1 MNIIIPIGGKGE
13 RFLNSGYTDPK
24 PLIDV
29 FGKPMISHVLDNLFF
44 AEEDRVFIIYYNL
57 DDSVFKDVLIKKY
70 PRIHF
75 IRINHQ
81 TKGAAETIFEG
92 LNQIRHLTDF
102 KKTMLFDCDTF
113 YTEDVVNIYRQV
125 DENAIFYV
133 KNYESDPIYSYIRFG
148 NYREYR
154 SEQRRYFA
162 NMQEF
167 TDAYSTFVNSIAE
180 KNKISDNANTGIY
193 CFKDIDEL
201 FYCSKYVVENNVT
214 FNNEC
219 YTSCIIDQMIQT
231 AHIFVGIE
239 LNNRYVFNLGTP
251 LQLESYVNNS
261 YTFLFDLDGTIV
273 LTENIYYDVWKQI
286 LIEYDYTLT
295 QHDFKTI
302 ISGNS
307 DEFAISKLGLT
318 NKVDLQ
324 DISSKK
330 DELFISNLHKIKLV
344 EGIETVLKEIK
355 QNGHQIALV
364 TNCNRISCNKIL
376 EVTNL
381 NRYFE
386 FTVIG
391 NECRKPKP
399 FSEPYEKAIQK
410 FKSANLKTIIFEDSK
425 TGLLSAYGV
434 SPKCIIGIETNYTA
448 DELISSFAN
457 IALPNFSNF
466 DLESI
471 LKQNF
476 HQMNRIKRQIQNS
489 LQNVSFL
496 GGLINIEIND
506 TKLKGGFISDVIDI
520 KLHSDNRVVN
530 CIGKMENTHDN
541 FLTKMSKELDLY
553 NREYYFYEHI
563 SKKVPVNTPA
573 FYGLI
578 RNDNSTPIGILL
590 ENIND
595 DRHILN
601 LNLNVEN
608 VSVSLKIID
617 ELANMHSA
625 FWDNPI
631 DEFYNLKKNN
641 AALFNPSWNT
651 FIQSNRDSFVLK
663 WKHLLTSQHLSI
675 VNYVCDNFLN
685 IQEQLSNRNLTFCHG
700 DVKSPNIFY
709 RKTGIIGEF
718 DPVFI
723 DWQYIAFGK
732 GVQDLVFFMIESF
745 DTNKMKLYKNEFK
758 EYYFKK
764 ILERGVEY
772 SREDYEI
779 DFVNASHYFPFF
791 VAIWFGT
798 LNEDELIDKNFP
810 RDFITR
816 LFNFYTI

>member
-13 RFLNSGYTDPK
+13 RFLHSGYNDPK

-57 DDSVFKDVLIKKY
+57 DDIVFKDVLIKKY
-70 PRIHF
+70 PQIHF
-75 IRINHQ
+75 IRINYQ

-92 LNQIRHLTDF
+92 LKQIRHLTDF

-113 YTEDVVNIYRQV
+113 YTEDVVNIYRNV

-133 KNYESDPIYSYIRFG
+133 KNYESDPIYSYINF
-148 NYREYR
+148 EKA
-154 SEQRRYFA
+154 SI
-162 NMQEF
+162 
-167 TDAYSTFVNSIAE
+167 VNNIAE
-180 KNKISDNANTGIY
+180 KHKISDNANTGIY
-193 CFKDIDEL
+193 CFKDICDL
-201 FYCSKYVVENNVT
+201 FDYSKYVVENNIT

-219 YTSCIIDQMIQT
+219 YTSCIIDQMIKNT
-231 AHIFVGIE
+231 HIFVGIE
-239 LNNRYVFNLGTP
+239 VNNRYVFNIGTP

-286 LIEYDYTLT
+286 LSDYNYSLT

-307 DEFAISKLGLT
+307 DEVAISKLGLT
-318 NKVDLQ
+318 NKVNLQ

-330 DELFISNLHKIKLV
+330 DELFIDNLHKITLV

-381 NRYFE
+381 KRYFE
-386 FTVIG
+386 FSVIG
-391 NECRKPKP
+391 NECSKPKP
-399 FSEPYEKAIQK
+399 YSEPYNNAIRK
-410 FKSANLKTIIFEDSK
+410 FKSTNLKTIIFEDSK

-434 SPKCIIGIETNYTA
+434 SPRCIVGIETNYSA

-466 DLESI
+466 DLKSI
-471 LKQNF
+471 LKLNF
-476 HQMNRIKRQIQNS
+476 HQTNTIKCQIQKS

-520 KLHSDNRVVN
+520 KLHTGNSVVK
-530 CIGKMENTHDN
+530 CIGKMENTHEN
-541 FLTKMSKELDLY
+541 FLTKMSKDLDLY

-578 RNDNSTPIGILL
+578 RNDDYTPIGILL
-590 ENIND
+590 ENINNNQ
-595 DRHILN
+595 HILN

-617 ELANMHSA
+617 ELAKMHST

-641 AALFNPSWNT
+641 DTLFNPNWND
-651 FIQSNRDSFVLK
+651 FIQSKRDIFLLK
-663 WKHLLTSQHLSI
+663 WNHLLTPQHLSI
-675 VNYVCDNFLN
+675 INYVCDNFLN
-685 IQEQLSNRNLTFCHG
+685 IQEQLSDKNLTFCHG

-709 RKTGIIGEF
+709 RKTDVIGGF

-723 DWQYIAFGK
+723 DWQYIALGK

-745 DTNKMKLYKNEFK
+745 DTNKMQLYKNEFK
-758 EYYFKK
+758 EYYFEK
-764 ILERGVEY
+764 ILEYNVSY
-772 SREDYEI
+772 SREEYEI
-779 DFVNASHYFPFF
+779 DFVNASYYFPFF

-810 RDFITR
+810 REFIKK
-816 LFNFYTI
+816 LLYFYTI

>member
-13 RFLNSGYTDPK
+13 RFLHYGYIDPK

-44 AEEDRVFIIYYNL
+44 AEEDQIFIIYYNL

-92 LNQIRHLTDF
+92 LKKIQNLTNF

-113 YTEDVVNIYRQV
+113 YTEDVVNIYRKV

-133 KNYESDPIYSYIRFG
+133 KNYESDPIYSYIHF
-148 NYREYR
+148 EK
-154 SEQRRYFA
+154 A
-162 NMQEF
+162 PI
-167 TDAYSTFVNSIAE
+167 VNSIAE

-193 CFKDIDEL
+193 CFKDIDDL
-201 FYCSKYVVENNVT
+201 FYYSKYVVENNVT

-231 AHIFVGIE
+231 KHIFIGIE
-239 LNNRYVFNLGTP
+239 LNIRYVFNLGTP
-251 LQLESYVNNS
+251 LQLSSYVNNS

-286 LIEYDYTLT
+286 LSDYNYSLT
-295 QHDFKTI
+295 KHDFKTI

-307 DEFAISKLGLT
+307 DEVAISKLGLT
-318 NKVDLQ
+318 DKVNFQ

-330 DELFISNLHKIKLV
+330 DELFINNLHKISLV
-344 EGIETVLKEIK
+344 DGIETALNEIK
-355 QNGHQIALV
+355 RNGNQIALV

-381 NRYFE
+381 KQYFE
-386 FTVIG
+386 FTIIG
-391 NECRKPKP
+391 NECDKPKP
-399 FSEPYEKAIQK
+399 FPEPYEKAIRR
-410 FKSANLKTIIFEDSK
+410 FKSTNLKTIIFEDSK

-448 DELISSFAN
+448 DELVNSFAN
-457 IALPNFSNF
+457 ITLPNFANF
-466 DLESI
+466 DMES
-471 LKQNF
+471 LLRLNF
-476 HQMNRIKRQIQNS
+476 HQTNTIKHQIQNS
-489 LQNVSFL
+489 LKNDSLL
-496 GGLINIEIND
+496 GELINIEING

-520 KLHSDNRVVN
+520 KLYTENGIVK
-530 CIGKMENTHDN
+530 CIGKMENKNEN
-541 FLTKMSKELDLY
+541 FLTKMSNDLDLY

-563 SKKVPVNTPA
+563 SKKVPVKTPE

-578 RNDNSTPIGILL
+578 RNDESTAIGILL

-595 DRHILN
+595 DNHFLN

-608 VSVSLKIID
+608 VSVSLRIID
-617 ELANMHSA
+617 ELAKMHSI
-625 FWDNPI
+625 FWDKPI
-631 DEFYNLKKNN
+631 DTFYNLKKNN
-641 AALFNPSWNT
+641 DKLFNPSWNT
-651 FIQSNRDSFVLK
+651 FIQSKRGLFISK
-663 WKHLLTSQHLSI
+663 WKHLFTNQHLSI
-675 VNYVCDNFLN
+675 INYVFDNFLN

-709 RKTGIIGEF
+709 RKTDVVGEF

-723 DWQYIAFGK
+723 DWQYIALGK
-732 GVQDLVFFMIESF
+732 GVQDLVFFIIESF
-745 DTNKMKLYKNEFK
+745 DTNKIQLYKNEFK
-758 EYYFKK
+758 EYYFRK
-764 ILERGVEY
+764 IIEYNVAY
-772 SREDYEI
+772 SREDYET
-779 DFVNASHYFPFF
+779 DFVNASYYFPFF

-810 RDFITR
+810 RDFIKKM
-816 LFNFYTI
+816 LCFYTI

>member
-13 RFLNSGYTDPK
+13 RFLNSGYIEPK

-44 AEEDRVFIIYYNL
+44 TEEDQVFIIYYNL
-57 DDSVFKDVLIKKY
+57 DDGKFKDVLCKKY
-70 PRIHF
+70 PHIHF
-75 IRINHQ
+75 IRITHQ

-92 LNQIRHLTDF
+92 LKQIRHLTKC

-113 YTEDVVNIYRQV
+113 YTEDVVDIYRHV

-133 KNYESDPIYSYIRFG
+133 KNYESNPIYSYIRFE
-148 NYREYR
+148 N
-154 SEQRRYFA
+154 SI
-162 NMQEF
+162 
-167 TDAYSTFVNSIAE
+167 FVNSISE

-201 FYCSKYVVENNVT
+201 FDYSKYVVENDVT

-239 LNNRYVFNLGTP
+239 LNARYVFNLGTP
-251 LQLESYVNNS
+251 LQLASYVNNS

-273 LTENIYYDVWKQI
+273 LSEHVYYDVWKQI
-286 LIEYDYTLT
+286 LSKYDYPLT

-307 DEFAISKLGLT
+307 DEVVISKFGLT
-318 NKVDLQ
+318 NAG
-324 DISSKK
+324 DISLKK
-330 DELFISNLHKIKLV
+330 DELFINNLHKITLV
-344 EGIETVLKEIK
+344 EGIENTLKEIK
-355 QNGHQIALV
+355 RDGHQIALV
-364 TNCNRISCNKIL
+364 TNCNRSTCNKIL
-376 EVTNL
+376 EVMNL
-381 NRYFE
+381 KRYFE
-386 FTVIG
+386 FTIIG

-399 FSEPYEKAIQK
+399 YSEPYEKAIQK
-410 FKSANLKTIIFEDSK
+410 FKSTNLKTIIFEDSK

-434 SPKCIIGIETNYTA
+434 SPKCIIGIETNYTS

-457 IALPNFSNF
+457 ITMPNFANF
-466 DLESI
+466 DTEFLI
-471 LKQNF
+471 KQNF
-476 HQMNRIKRQIQNS
+476 HQTNTIKRQIHNS
-489 LQNVSFL
+489 LQNVVNSNPRK
-496 GGLINIEIND
+496 INITHIEIND

-520 KLHSDNRVVN
+520 KLNTENGVVN
-530 CIGKMENTHDN
+530 CIGKMENTCEN
-541 FLTKMSKELDLY
+541 FLTKMSKDLDLY

-563 SKKVPVNTPA
+563 SQKVPVKTPE

-578 RNDNSTPIGILL
+578 QNDDSAPIGILL

-595 DRHILN
+595 DHHILN

-617 ELANMHSA
+617 ELAKMHSA

-641 AALFNPSWNT
+641 DSLFNPSWNC
-651 FIQSNRDSFVLK
+651 FIQSKRDIFLLK
-663 WKHLLTSQHLSI
+663 WKYLLSDQHLTI
-675 VNYVCDNFLN
+675 INYVCDNFLK
-685 IQEQLSNRNLTFCHG
+685 IQEQLSDKNLTFCHG

-709 RKTGIIGEF
+709 RKTGVIGEF

-723 DWQYIAFGK
+723 DWQYVALGK

-745 DTNKMKLYKNEFK
+745 DTSKMQLYKNEFK

-764 ILERGVEY
+764 ILEHGVAY
-772 SREDYEI
+772 SREDYAV
-779 DFVNASHYFPFF
+779 DFLNASYYFPFF

-810 RDFITR
+810 REFITK
-816 LFNFYTI
+816 LFYFYTI